1 MTTDWSRIKE
11 IALRAMPAA
20 EWEILVPKIERIN
33 ELKRE
38 RNAVIL
44 AHTYQSP
51 QIYLTVADRQGDSL
65 QLAREATNVEAE
77 IIVQA
82 GVKFMAETSKVLNPD
97 KKVLIPDLDAG
108 CSLAESITGEDVR
121 RLKAEHPGIPVVT
134 YVNTNAD
141 VKAESDI
148 CCTSANAVEVVESL
162 GAPRVIFLPDQY
174 LGKYVASQTKVE
186 IINWTGSCMVHERFS
201 PEDILNLRKLYP
213 GIVVMAHP
221 ECPPEILERADY
233 VGSTSGMTRQVRESG
248 TARVA
253 LITECSMGANIAAQ
267 NPGVEIV
274 RPCELCPHMQK
285 ITLDKIIDSLE
296 KDQFEITID
305 EDVRIRAKAAV
316 DRMLAVKAGA
326 RGG

>member
-1 MTTDWSRIKE
+1 
-11 IALRAMPAA
+11 MPAA

>member
-1 MTTDWSRIKE
+1 
-11 IALRAMPAA
+11 MPAA

-65 QLAREATNVEAE
+65 QLARDATNVEAE

-97 KKVLIPDLDAG
+97 KRVLIPDLDAG

-121 RLKAEHPGIPVVT
+121 KLKAEHPGVPVVT

-162 GAPRVIFLPDQY
+162 GVPRVIFLPDQY

-186 IINWTGSCMVHERFS
+186 IVNWTGSCMVHERFS
-201 PEDILNLRKLYP
+201 PQDILNLRQLYP